1 MGKDIELSAKD
12 GHRLGAY
19 RADPAGTPKAG
30 IVVIQEI
37 FGVNP
42 HMRSVADR
50 YAAAG
55 YAAVAPAIFDR
66 VERGVQLG
74 YTPDDIARGVAIR
87 ARTDWN
93 AVIADIGAAVALLSG
108 EGLKVGTVGF
118 CWGGS
123 VAYLSAARLPVA
135 AAVGYYG
142 GQIVPFLGD
151 TPKVPT
157 MLHFGDRDGGIPM
170 ADVLKIARAQPDVE
184 IHVYPAGH
192 GFACDERKDFT
203 PACAEQAWERT
214 QAFFARHLA

>member
-42 HMRSVADR
+42 HMRNVADR

-87 ARTDWN
+87 AKTDWN
-93 AVIADIGAAVALLSG
+93 AVIADIGAAVALLAG

-142 GQIVPFLGD
+142 GQIVPFLGE

-170 ADVLKIARAQPDVE
+170 ADVLTIARAQPEVE

>member
-1 MGKDIELSAKD
+1 
-12 GHRLGAY
+12 
-19 RADPAGTPKAG
+19 
-30 IVVIQEI
+30 
-37 FGVNP
+37 
-42 HMRSVADR
+42 MRNVADR

-87 ARTDWN
+87 AKTDWN
-93 AVIADIGAAVALLSG
+93 AVIADIGAAVALLAG

-142 GQIVPFLGD
+142 GQIVPFLGE

-170 ADVLKIARAQPDVE
+170 ADVLTIARAQPEVE